1 MEPEFFSPLRYLLF
15 KTASLWRRR
24 SAVIATQ
31 HVMIPQFRADSRTRT
46 LQFQRWTMISHE
58 ANHQSSVDATRRG
71 RKVTIGAPTVPI
83 WAHGEWAE
91 PAKRPW
97 HASVWQFYS
106 LFSFHSV
113 ETYACF
119 SPPDIYSSNTAVCVW
134 NFTAFPILLSSS
146 ESELTKRKP

>member
-15 KTASLWRRR
+15 KTASLRRRR

-46 LQFQRWTMISHE
+46 LHDDQRRQE
-58 ANHQSSVDATRRG
+58 ANHQSSVDATRRS

-91 PAKRPW
+91 PAKRP
-97 HASVWQFYS
+97 
-106 LFSFHSV
+106 
-113 ETYACF
+113 
-119 SPPDIYSSNTAVCVW
+119 
-134 NFTAFPILLSSS
+134 
-146 ESELTKRKP
+146 